1 MLIGLAFHISA
12 PIIWIGGLFFAYLI
26 LQPSVRLLEISV
38 RMPFWRQVL
47 SRFFLW
53 GWISSAVLLV
63 SGFAMLFVGFGGFEG
78 VPIYVRAM
86 MALGIVT
93 AASYAYLYVAPWRRF
108 RRAVAIT
115 DWTVAE
121 RSMGQVRLLVTITL
135 ALGLVTA
142 VIGASGRYYG

>member
-1 MLIGLAFHISA
+1 MFIGLAFHISGA
-12 PIIWIGGLFFAYLI
+12 IIWIGGLFFAYLI
-26 LQPSVRLLEISV
+26 LQPGARPLEVSI
-38 RMPFWRQVL
+38 RMPFWSQVL

-63 SGFAMLFVGFGGFEG
+63 SGFAMVFVGFGGLEG
-78 VPIYVRAM
+78 VPIHVRAM
-86 MALGIVT
+86 MALGIIT
-93 AASYAYLYVAPWRRF
+93 AVAYAYLYVAPWRRF

-121 RSMGQVRLLVTITL
+121 RSIGQVRLLAAITL
-135 ALGLVTA
+135 ALGLVIA